1 MNGVEMVDPRA
12 FVRLIRPV
20 NCIMMGFAILVGA
33 VICGGTGLLTSGW
46 AILLAV
52 VTGFTVTGS
61 AMAINDYYDRDIDF
75 INEPHRPIPSGAIS
89 PREALSASL
98 LLGLVGLT
106 AALFTSLGNLV
117 LAFLAW
123 LAAMVYNTVGKGTG
137 FPGNFLV
144 SSCVA
149 VPFIYGGII
158 AGNSQL
164 NIGLIFS
171 LIAFLT
177 NMGREV
183 TKGIV
188 DMIGDRA
195 LGIRTIAVSKGAR
208 FAAGVSAAFYLSAVI
223 ASVVPYLQGVVS
235 FWYIPF
241 VTLTD
246 LGLIY
251 LSISIIRDS
260 SRENSRNV
268 KNHVLLLM
276 MSGLIGFLLGNLL

>member
-1 MNGVEMVDPRA
+1 MNGVEMGDPRA
-12 FVRLIRPV
+12 LVRLIRPV

-33 VICGGTGLLTSGW
+33 VISGGTGLLTSGW
-46 AILLAV
+46 EILLAF

-61 AMAINDYYDRDIDF
+61 AMAINDYYDRDIDS

-98 LLGLVGLT
+98 LLGLIGLT
-106 AALFTSLGNLV
+106 AAWFTGLGNLV

-123 LAAMVYNTVGKGTG
+123 STAIIYNTVGKGTG

-149 VPFIYGGII
+149 IPFIYGGMM

-164 NIGLIFS
+164 SISLIFA

-188 DMIGDRA
+188 DTRGDRA
-195 LGIRTIAVSKGAR
+195 LGIRTVAVSKGAR
-208 FAAGVSAAFYLSAVI
+208 FAAGVSATFYLSAVI
-223 ASVVPYLQGVVS
+223 ASVVPHIQGVVS

-246 LGLIY
+246 LGLTY
-251 LSISIIRDS
+251 LSISLLRDP

-268 KNHVLLLM
+268 KNQVLLLM